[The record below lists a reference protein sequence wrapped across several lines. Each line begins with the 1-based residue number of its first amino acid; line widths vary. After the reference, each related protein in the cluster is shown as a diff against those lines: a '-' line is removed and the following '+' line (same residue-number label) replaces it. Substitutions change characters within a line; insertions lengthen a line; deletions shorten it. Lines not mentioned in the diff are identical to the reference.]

1 MDYSQNAHTLNLE
14 ASGKITGQ
22 LVPCNMAA
30 IRGEARSVLTP
41 EMAAQHNQE
50 LEGCEQL
57 TQKILE
63 STQASVLD
71 VKTGLKCPHRPA
83 RRLVVCY

>member
-1 MDYSQNAHTLNLE
+1 
-14 ASGKITGQ
+14 
-22 LVPCNMAA
+22 MAA

-41 EMAAQHNQE
+41 EMAAQQNQE

-57 TQKILE
+57 TQKILD
-63 STQASVLD
+63 STQESVLD

-83 RRLVVCY
+83 RRSVFCYKSLCRSKSRDA